1 MKSKVVSLE
10 KKYYKNSTS
19 SIMHKQCEVSKAS
32 TEIML
37 NRVCNGNQKEFP
49 FLN

>member
-1 MKSKVVSLE
+1 MKSKVFSQE
-10 KKYYKNSTS
+10 KRIFKNSTS
-19 SIMHKQCEVSKAS
+19 SIMHKQCEVSRAS

-37 NRVCNGNQKEFP
+37 SRVFNGNQIEFP